1 MTETETEASAP
12 KKRYFTSWWSKV
24 LLVVG
29 IAAVAIQFVPF
40 GVDNPSARDEPQ
52 WDSPTT
58 RQLFMTACADCHSNE
73 TKVLWFEHVAPIK
86 WYIADHVKEGREAL
100 NVSEWH
106 TNPGRDTDEFA
117 EVVEEGSMPPDY
129 YTYFG
134 LHSDSKLT
142 ETEKQQLIDGI
153 EKTLAADPPTSGR

>member
-1 MTETETEASAP
+1 
-12 KKRYFTSWWSKV
+12 
-24 LLVVG
+24 
-29 IAAVAIQFVPF
+29 
-40 GVDNPSARDEPQ
+40 
-52 WDSPTT
+52 
-58 RQLFMTACADCHSNE
+58 MTACADCHSNE

-106 TNPGRDTDEFA
+106 TKPGRDTDEFA

-153 EKTLAADPPTSGR
+153 EKTLAADPPASGR

>member
-1 MTETETEASAP
+1 
-12 KKRYFTSWWSKV
+12 
-24 LLVVG
+24 
-29 IAAVAIQFVPF
+29 
-40 GVDNPSARDEPQ
+40 
-52 WDSPTT
+52 
-58 RQLFMTACADCHSNE
+58 MTACADCHSNE

-153 EKTLAADPPTSGR
+153 EKTLAADPPPSGR